1 MIRQVSACFEET
13 DDIFSANLPNCN
25 RFSPSIL
32 DGRCCQPQSLCV
44 PGLYV
49 SVFGGLLV
57 RSAPASCQFRV
68 TSPNET
74 SRPPSERSSYLWIR
88 VHFALLVGAL
98 LSVSCIRSFHLR
110 VCYQQSQERKKGSP
124 TPQHLAVSTEY
135 GLIDKVRRIALAPL
149 EYRLSDGIKHTRP
162 TSYAVRK
169 ACGAVT
175 SCYCAGPLALGLILN
190 LKELDFRSL
199 SLGLE
204 S

>member
-1 MIRQVSACFEET
+1 MLSTSKSVRPRT
-13 DDIFSANLPNCN
+13 L
-25 RFSPSIL
+25 
-32 DGRCCQPQSLCV
+32 SL
-44 PGLYV
+44 
-49 SVFGGLLV
+49 FGGL
-57 RSAPASCQFRV
+57 RSARGSCQFRV

-88 VHFALLVGAL
+88 VHFVCPLY
-98 LSVSCIRSFHLR
+98 VSYVRSFHLR
-110 VCYQQSQERKKGSP
+110 VCYQQSQDQERKKGSP
-124 TPQHLAVSTEY
+124 TPQHLAVSTEF
-135 GLIDKVRRIALAPL
+135 GLIDRVRRIALAPL

-169 ACGAVT
+169 ACSAVT